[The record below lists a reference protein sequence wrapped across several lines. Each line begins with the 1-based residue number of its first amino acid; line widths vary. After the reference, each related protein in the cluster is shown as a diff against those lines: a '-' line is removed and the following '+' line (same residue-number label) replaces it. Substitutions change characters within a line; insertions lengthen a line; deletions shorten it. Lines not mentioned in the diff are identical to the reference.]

1 MHATVHYFHF
11 SFFSSKEEQ
20 ERRSK
25 LEKELED
32 ARSDIK
38 VKAVHIA
45 FTQSTFWKASICEW
59 CLLALFTVYVWKCK
73 MWDLI
78 FMIYDKWLEK
88 HVLFGLHHKIMPYCE
103 RAFWLGGKEYNSF
116 CLLITLRFFTSIYLI
131 PKTELVHK
139 LYRPRREITYQ

>member
-88 HVLFGLHHKIMPYCE
+88 HVLFGLHHKCHTVNEPSDY
-103 RAFWLGGKEYNSF
+103 GGKSTRENASKRASGGGGCSTPFTGSFCTALFHF
-116 CLLITLRFFTSIYLI
+116 CLLN
-131 PKTELVHK
+131 P
-139 LYRPRREITYQ
+139 